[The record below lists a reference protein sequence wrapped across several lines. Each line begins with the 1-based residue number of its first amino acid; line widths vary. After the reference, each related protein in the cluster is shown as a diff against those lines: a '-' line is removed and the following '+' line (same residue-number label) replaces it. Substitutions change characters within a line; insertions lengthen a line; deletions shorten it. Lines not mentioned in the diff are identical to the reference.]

1 MFPHYKRKQILP
13 VQKWPHTDIEPFS
26 CCRLTVQANVLSFL
40 INSEFKTFLAFK
52 KANDIFKLYHNC
64 FRLEAHKWLTAS
76 KFLIHML
83 WKYEV
88 NSWLWH
94 SVETQGL
101 YFIHTGESCCTH
113 RMLTHSCWGG
123 AQQDSSSSTFLCCL
137 LKSLKVSRQ
146 WNSLFSNL
154 FWLGRFY
161 PCFSINGKRKEKFC
175 LITAFLVKEAM
186 CGGIGKITVLEL
198 SQQKWGNEHKWGK
211 REKFR

>member
-26 CCRLTVQANVLSFL
+26 CCRPTAQASVLSFL
-40 INSEFKTFLAFK
+40 INSEFKPFLAFK

-64 FRLEAHKWLTAS
+64 CRLEAHKWLTAS
-76 KFLIHML
+76 KFLMHML

-88 NSWLWH
+88 NSLLWH
-94 SVETQGL
+94 AVESKCL
-101 YFIHTGESCCTH
+101 YFIHTWESRCLH

-123 AQQDSSSSTFLCCL
+123 AEQDSSSNTL
-137 LKSLKVSRQ
+137 LFAKVSESFKAMKE
-146 WNSLFSNL
+146 SLFPNL

-161 PCFSINGKRKEKFC
+161 PYISINGEWKEKFC

-186 CGGIGKITVLEL
+186 CGISRITVLEL
-198 SQQKWGNEHKWGK
+198 NQQKWGNEHKRGQ